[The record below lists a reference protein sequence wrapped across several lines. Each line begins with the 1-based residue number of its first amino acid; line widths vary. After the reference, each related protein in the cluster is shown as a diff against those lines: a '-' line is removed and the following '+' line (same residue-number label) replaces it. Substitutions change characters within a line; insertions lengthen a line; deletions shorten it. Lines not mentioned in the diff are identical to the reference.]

1 MKTLKYLLAFA
12 FLSGCAANTQDKGS
26 HILSVFCVGFC
37 AMQDR
42 GSDASEKKVEIQ
54 SIKGNEDE

>member
-1 MKTLKYLLAFA
+1 MTTLKCLLT
-12 FLSGCAANTQDKGS
+12 LMLLIGCAANTEDKGS

>member
-1 MKTLKYLLAFA
+1 ML
-12 FLSGCAANTQDKGS
+12 LSGCAANTEDKGS

>member
-1 MKTLKYLLAFA
+1 MTTLKCLLTLML
-12 FLSGCAANTQDKGS
+12 LSGCAANTEDKGS